1 MATHPWSVKYA
12 SLITKSLLEQILYI
26 KDINFCPTINEA
38 TVETIVRS
46 VNIDRETVID
56 SVGQNKCDDI
66 CAMYHMVEF
75 NIRDR
80 ERERLQTMVTM
91 LPPSSPTSKS
101 PFFNMPSL
109 SQQHVDVTEVY
120 NSYDVSLL
128 MGAHGDGRDGRNLK
142 TRRHT
147 LGPGQPPSHMAPPRQ
162 NLIIPG
168 HHQGR
173 ATGILPQTNLT
184 QNLPLVS
191 NLPPESFC
199 VKNPHLLKPPP
210 TLQGSASMGRRAS
223 DGGGVYFSL
232 FTK

>member
-1 MATHPWSVKYA
+1 MVTHPWTVKYA
-12 SLITKSLLEQILYI
+12 APITKSLLEQVLYI
-26 KDINFCPTINEA
+26 KDLNYIQNINEA

-46 VNIDRETVID
+46 VNIDRETVIEA
-56 SVGQNKCDDI
+56 VRQNKCDDI
-66 CAMYHMVEF
+66 CAMYHMVEY

-101 PFFNMPSL
+101 PFFNMPSS

-128 MGAHGDGRDGRNLK
+128 MGASEPGRNLK

-147 LGPGQPPSHMAPPRQ
+147 LGPGQPPSHIAPPRQ

-168 HHQGR
+168 HQHGR